1 VNRLVLVL
9 APAAL
14 PATAQLTPTV
24 TTLSSTWNPS
34 PEAHSFRITAQLQY
48 APEAGTYPTGTVT
61 FKFADTGNVLGGV
74 DVRLH
79 RRPCDSGVHCGVH
92 AIVAASVSAAE
103 DARHRRR

>member
-79 RRPCDSGVHCGVH
+79 RRPCD
-92 AIVAASVSAAE
+92 
-103 DARHRRR
+103 